1 MNTDSPKMDT
11 ADIAA
16 YLGVTRAH
24 VTDRIVKRV
33 DFPVPHINRSR
44 KLKRWRAD
52 DVVAWASGQS
62 LAPMSSA
69 DTR

>member
-1 MNTDSPKMDT
+1 MNTDTPKMDT

-24 VTDRIVKRV
+24 VRDRIVNKV
-33 DFPVPHINRSR
+33 GFPAPHIKRMR
-44 KLKRWRAD
+44 QRRWRAD

-69 DTR
+69 DTL